1 MPLDGG
7 GRIMRPVSDRKT
19 RTRGA
24 ARQAVRPSRELPKVQ
39 PGTARRGA
47 KPAKQG
53 FFARL
58 MPTKTMIAL
67 TGTGAVLAL
76 LLGLA
81 ITGVLG
87 RAFQGAKLATD
98 TVVHDAGFTIRNI
111 HIAGGQRTP
120 AQTIAAA
127 LDLKTQQ
134 SIFSADL
141 TAARA
146 RLLALDWVASAEVV
160 RRYPDTIHVSIV
172 EKRPFAL
179 WQPPL
184 DSHRNA
190 AIAVVERN
198 GRPITTQGVEQ
209 FVRLPKLVGA
219 GAPQASAE
227 LVDAVAAHRAV
238 NARIA
243 YFELVSQRRWNL
255 VLNDGVVV
263 KLPEQGW
270 QKELDA
276 LEHLITIKGVLERDV
291 AEIDLR
297 SATHYFFLLRDGE
310 KQDMVRGKE
319 T

>member
-1 MPLDGG
+1 
-7 GRIMRPVSDRKT
+7 MRPVSDRKT

-24 ARQAVRPSRELPKVQ
+24 ARQAARPPRELPKVQ
-39 PGTARRGA
+39 PGTVRRGG
-47 KPAKQG
+47 KPSKQG
-53 FFARL
+53 FLARL
-58 MPTKTMIAL
+58 MPSKTMIAL
-67 TGTGAVLAL
+67 GGTGALLAL

-87 RAFQGAKLATD
+87 RAFQGARMATD
-98 TVVHDAGFTIRNI
+98 TVVNDAGFTIRNI

-160 RRYPDTIHVSIV
+160 RRYPDTIYVSIV

-179 WQPPL
+179 WQPPA
-184 DSHRNA
+184 NA

-198 GRPITTQGVEQ
+198 GRPITTQGIEQ

-238 NARIA
+238 NAHIA

-270 QKELDA
+270 KSELDA

-291 AEIDLR
+291 AEIDMR

-310 KQDMVRGKE
+310 KQDTVRGKE